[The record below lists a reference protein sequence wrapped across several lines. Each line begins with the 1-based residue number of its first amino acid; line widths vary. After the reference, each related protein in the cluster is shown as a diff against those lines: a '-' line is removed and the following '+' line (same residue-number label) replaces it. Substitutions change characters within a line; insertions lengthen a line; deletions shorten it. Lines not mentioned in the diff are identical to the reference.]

1 MSRVV
6 RLFDLI
12 QALRRRRR
20 AVTALALAEELGVSK
35 RTVHRDIAT
44 LTALGAPIEGEA
56 GVGYLLRSGFLVPPL
71 MFSEAELE
79 ALALGGQWV
88 RQRTDADLVEAAEN
102 ALAKIAAV
110 LPVGLV
116 GNLVDPALISAPTA
130 CDVLDAVDPKLLR
143 SAIRRGRKLRIRYAS
158 EGVPPSERTVWP
170 VAVVYFDA
178 VRILAAW
185 CELRADFRHFR
196 TDRITMA
203 AELDERVPKSRRQLL
218 QAWLARERASE
229 RRGPATTVARN

>member
-56 GVGYLLRSGFLVPPL
+56 GVGYLLRSGFLVPPM
-71 MFSEAELE
+71 MFSEEELH

-88 RQRTDADLVEAAEN
+88 KQRADRDLAEAAEN

-110 LPVGLV
+110 LPEGLV
-116 GNLVDPALISAPTA
+116 GNLADPALVSAPLFRGVA
-130 CDVLDAVDPKLLR
+130 DAVDAKLLR
-143 SAIRRGRKLRIRYAS
+143 SAIGRGRKLRIQYAG
-158 EGVPPSERTVWP
+158 EGGASSKRTVWP
-170 VAVVYFDA
+170 IAIVYFDA
-178 VRILAAW
+178 VRVLAAW

-196 TDRITMA
+196 TDRISMA
-203 AELDERVPKSRRQLL
+203 TELAERIPKSRRSLVET
-218 QAWLARERASE
+218 WLAKERASG
-229 RRGPATTVARN
+229 RHGASTPVART

>member
-56 GVGYLLRSGFLVPPL
+56 GVGYLLRSGFLVPPM
-71 MFSEAELE
+71 MFSEAELG

-88 RQRTDADLVEAAEN
+88 KQRGDPDLIEAAEN

-110 LPVGLV
+110 LPEGLV
-116 GNLVDPALISAPTA
+116 GNLADPALISAPTA
-130 CDVLDAVDPKLLR
+130 HGVADAVDPRLLR
-143 SAIRRGRKLRIRYAS
+143 SAIRRNRKLRIRYS
-158 EGVPPSERTVWP
+158 GDGRPPSERTVWP
-170 VAVVYFDA
+170 VAIVYFDA

-196 TDRITMA
+196 TDRIAMA
-203 AELDERVPKSRRQLL
+203 AELDERVPKSRRRLVQD
-218 QAWLARERASE
+218 WLARERASG
-229 RRGPATTVARN
+229 RDGAATPVARN